1 MKQKRKT
8 YAYLNQEFKFV
19 ADSAAEAAMKA
30 SVATAVVFQ
39 ILRKQ
44 RLCTKQGW
52 HFSDHELTDEEI
64 EQLPIKCNHHQAEV
78 KDARG
83 CYKDQK
89 GYTKVD
95 GKRCRQ
101 IVDEQ
106 EYEVSGSDCK
116 VTYQASKKQER
127 IDNFKQFL
135 FTSLKERWMLIP
147 KRQATLE
154 KTFIREFLD
163 SI

>member
-1 MKQKRKT
+1 MTRGRKPIPI
-8 YAYLNQEFKFV
+8 YIYKNQELWCK
-19 ADSAAEAAMKA
+19 AASIAEAAEIT
-30 SVATAVVFQ
+30 SVTPPQVRN
-39 ILRKQ
+39 ILYHLGKQ
-44 RLCTKQGW
+44 TCTRQG
-52 HFSDHELTDEEI
+52 FSYSTKPLKEDEL
-64 EQLPIKCNHHQAEV
+64 EQLPCI
-78 KDARG
+78 DT
-83 CYKDQK
+83 DQK

-106 EYEVSGSDCK
+106 EYEVACKDGK

-135 FTSLKERWMLIP
+135 FTSFRERWMLIP
-147 KRQATLE
+147 KKQATLE
-154 KTFIREFLD
+154 KTYIREFLD

>member
-1 MKQKRKT
+1 MTRGRKPIPI
-8 YAYLNQEFKFV
+8 YIYKNKELWCKA
-19 ADSAAEAAMKA
+19 ASIAEAAEKT
-30 SVATAVVFQ
+30 SVTPPQVRN
-39 ILRKQ
+39 ILYHIGKQ
-44 RLCTKQGW
+44 TCTRQG
-52 HFSDHELTDEEI
+52 FSYSTKPLIEDEI
-64 EQLPIKCNHHQAEV
+64 EQLPCIDTE
-78 KDARG
+78 
-83 CYKDQK
+83 QK

-101 IVDEQ
+101 IVEEQ
-106 EYEVSGSDCK
+106 EYEVACKDGK

-135 FTSLKERWMLIP
+135 FNNFRERWMLIP
-147 KRQATLE
+147 KKQATLE

>member
-1 MKQKRKT
+1 MRGRKPIPI
-8 YAYLNQEFKFV
+8 YIYKNQELWCK
-19 ADSAAEAAMKA
+19 AASIAEAAEKT
-30 SVATAVVFQ
+30 SVTPPQVRN
-39 ILRKQ
+39 ILYHIGKQ
-44 RLCTKQGW
+44 TCTRQG
-52 HFSDHELTDEEI
+52 FSYSTKPLIEDEI
-64 EQLPIKCNHHQAEV
+64 EQLPCIDTE
-78 KDARG
+78 
-83 CYKDQK
+83 QK

-101 IVDEQ
+101 IVEEQ
-106 EYEVSGSDCK
+106 EYEVACKDGK

-135 FTSLKERWMLIP
+135 FNNFRERWMLIP
-147 KRQATLE
+147 KKQATLE

>member
-1 MKQKRKT
+1 MKRGRKPIQV
-8 YAYLNQEFKFV
+8 YIYKNQELWCK
-19 ADSAAEAAMKA
+19 AASIAEAADKT
-30 SVATAVVFQ
+30 SATPAQVRS
-39 ILRKQ
+39 ILYHLVKQ
-44 RLCTKQGW
+44 PCTRQG
-52 HFSDHELTDEEI
+52 FAYSTKPLTDDEI
-64 EQLPIKCNHHQAEV
+64 EQLPCIDTDK
-78 KDARG
+78 
-83 CYKDQK
+83 K

-106 EYEVSGSDCK
+106 EYEVSGADGN

-135 FTSLKERWMLIP
+135 YTSFRERWMIIP
-147 KRQATLE
+147 KKQATLE

>member
-1 MKQKRKT
+1 MRGRKPIPI
-8 YAYLNQEFKFV
+8 YIYKNQEFCFK
-19 ADSAAEAAMKA
+19 ASSITEAAEKTG
-30 SVATAVVFQ
+30 ATQAQVRN
-39 ILRKQ
+39 ILYHIGKQ
-44 RLCTKQGW
+44 NCTRQG
-52 HFSDHELTDEEI
+52 FAYSTKPLTDDEI
-64 EQLPIKCNHHQAEV
+64 EQLPCIDTDK
-78 KDARG
+78 
-83 CYKDQK
+83 K

-106 EYEVSGSDCK
+106 EYEVSGADGN

-135 FTSLKERWMLIP
+135 FNNFRERWMIIP
-147 KRQATLE
+147 KKQATLE
-154 KTFIREFLD
+154 RTFIREFLD

>member
-1 MKQKRKT
+1 MTRGRKPIPI
-8 YAYLNQEFKFV
+8 YVYKNQEFWCK
-19 ADSAAEAAMKA
+19 ASSIAEAAGKTG
-30 SVATAVVFQ
+30 VTPTQVRN
-39 ILRKQ
+39 ILYHLGKQ
-44 RLCTKQGW
+44 PCTRQG
-52 HFSDHELTDEEI
+52 FAYSTKPLTDDER
-64 EQLPIKCNHHQAEV
+64 EQLPCM
-78 KDARG
+78 DT
-83 CYKDQK
+83 DPK

-95 GKRCRQ
+95 GKSCRQ

-106 EYEVSGSDCK
+106 EYEVSGADGN

>member
-1 MKQKRKT
+1 MKRGRKPIQV
-8 YAYLNQEFKFV
+8 YIYKNRELWCKA
-19 ADSAAEAAMKA
+19 SSIAEAADKT
-30 SVATAVVFQ
+30 SVTPAQVRN
-39 ILRKQ
+39 ILYHLGKQ
-44 RLCTKQGW
+44 PCTRQG
-52 HFSDHELTDEEI
+52 FAYSTKPLTDDEI
-64 EQLPIKCNHHQAEV
+64 EQLPCI
-78 KDARG
+78 DT
-83 CYKDQK
+83 DQK

-106 EYEVSGSDCK
+106 EYEVSGADGN

-135 FTSLKERWMLIP
+135 FTSLRERWMIIP
-147 KRQATLE
+147 KKQVTLE
-154 KTFIREFLD
+154 RTFIREFLD

>member
-1 MKQKRKT
+1 MRGRKPIPI
-8 YAYLNQEFKFV
+8 YIYKNQEFCFK
-19 ADSAAEAAMKA
+19 ASSITEAAEKTG
-30 SVATAVVFQ
+30 ATQAQVRN
-39 ILRKQ
+39 ILYHIGKQ
-44 RLCTKQGW
+44 NCTRQG
-52 HFSDHELTDEEI
+52 FAYSKKPLTDDEI
-64 EQLPIKCNHHQAEV
+64 EQLPCI
-78 KDARG
+78 DT
-83 CYKDQK
+83 DQK

-106 EYEVSGSDCK
+106 EYEVSGADGN

-135 FTSLKERWMLIP
+135 FNNFRKRWMLIP
-147 KRQATLE
+147 KKQATLE
-154 KTFIREFLD
+154 RTFIREFLD

>member
-30 SVATAVVFQ
+30 SVATAVVYQ
-39 ILRKQ
+39 ILKQ
-44 RLCTKQGW
+44 ERICTKQGW

-64 EQLPIKCNHHQAEV
+64 EQLPCIDTGK
-78 KDARG
+78 
-83 CYKDQK
+83 K

-106 EYEVSGSDCK
+106 EYEVSGADGN

-135 FTSLKERWMLIP
+135 FTSLRERWMLIP

>member
-1 MKQKRKT
+1 MKRGRKPIQV
-8 YAYLNQEFKFV
+8 YIYKNRELWCKA
-19 ADSAAEAAMKA
+19 SSIAEAADKT
-30 SVATAVVFQ
+30 SVTPAQVRN
-39 ILRKQ
+39 ILYHLGKQ
-44 RLCTKQGW
+44 PCTRQG
-52 HFSDHELTDEEI
+52 FAYSTKPLTDDEI
-64 EQLPIKCNHHQAEV
+64 EQLPCIDTN
-78 KDARG
+78 
-83 CYKDQK
+83 QK

-106 EYEVSGSDCK
+106 EYEVSGADGN

-135 FTSLKERWMLIP
+135 FTSLRERWMIIP
-147 KRQATLE
+147 KSQATLE
-154 KTFIREFLD
+154 RTFIREFLD

>member
-1 MKQKRKT
+1 MKRGRKPIQV
-8 YAYLNQEFKFV
+8 YIYKNRELWCKA
-19 ADSAAEAAMKA
+19 SSIAEAADKT
-30 SVATAVVFQ
+30 SVTPAQVRN
-39 ILRKQ
+39 ILYHLGKQ
-44 RLCTKQGW
+44 PCTRQG
-52 HFSDHELTDEEI
+52 FAYSTKPLTDDEI
-64 EQLPIKCNHHQAEV
+64 EQLPFIDTE
-78 KDARG
+78 
-83 CYKDQK
+83 QK

-106 EYEVSGSDCK
+106 EYEVSGADGN

-135 FTSLKERWMLIP
+135 FTSLRERWMIIP
-147 KRQATLE
+147 KSQATLE
-154 KTFIREFLD
+154 RTFIREFLE